1 MAISGRLAPIAAMAL
16 FCAAFA
22 YAEHTSASFENEKE
36 FLAEM
41 HQAMLRMDQ
50 GMSAVPSGSID
61 ADFVAMM
68 VPHHQAA
75 IDTAQLQLRYG
86 QNKQLARIAQEII
99 VEQQQEIAAMRRAL
113 RDSP

>member
-1 MAISGRLAPIAAMAL
+1 MAIARITTITAIILGYAVY
-16 FCAAFA
+16 A
-22 YAEHTSASFENEKE
+22 YAEHASASGENEKE
-36 FLAEM
+36 FLTEM
-41 HQAMLRMDQ
+41 HQAMLRMDRD
-50 GMSAVPSGSID
+50 MSAPHSGSIE

-75 IDTAQLQLRYG
+75 IDMAQLQLRDG

-113 RDSP
+113 ADRP